1 VDEGIRLGVTTTPAF
16 FKYDQLIVGNS
27 KNFLK
32 NPPNSLNSLT
42 H

>member
-27 KNFLK
+27 KKFSQK
-32 NPPNSLNSLT
+32 ST
-42 H
+42 